1 MEGRDEALREFDRI
15 ILGIDPGTNVMGF
28 GILGVK
34 SSRPYMLDMGVWKMK
49 ASDSHYLRLR
59 QIYEN
64 VVGVAERYLPDELS
78 IEAPFCGKNVQ
89 SMLKLGRAQGV
100 AMAAALSRDI
110 PIAEY
115 EPSKIKMAI
124 TGNGGASK
132 EQVRELL
139 RRILSIPASRLDVEL
154 DATDALAAALCHF
167 YESSKPAIATG
178 PRSWK
183 EFIAKNPGR
192 VKL

>member
-132 EQVRELL
+132 EQVRELP